1 MPELGISGGDGQ
13 SVLSSVE
20 PCSLSVM
27 AKRLTVEFDR
37 ARTAPRQARA
47 ALARFD
53 HGLPDRRLCDAELLL
68 SELVTNA
75 VKYGDGSDVSVH
87 FERDDGCF
95 RTEVVDQGD
104 GFITR
109 LRNRADVY
117 TPGGW
122 GLPLVETLSD
132 RWGAHQGSTHV
143 WFELTL

>member
-1 MPELGISGGDGQ
+1 
-13 SVLSSVE
+13 
-20 PCSLSVM
+20 M

-37 ARTAPRQARA
+37 ARTAPRQARI

-53 HGLPDRRLCDAELLL
+53 HGLPDQRLQDAELLL

-75 VKYGDGSDVSVH
+75 VKYGDGGDVSVH

-104 GFITR
+104 GFIR
-109 LRNRADVY
+109 KLRNRDDLY

-132 RWGAHQGSTHV
+132 RWGAHEGSTHV
-143 WFELTL
+143 WFELAL